1 MELYTYAR
9 LTPKQLDKVKAF
21 EDKTGKQV
29 LILGKASME
38 AADLSAKDL
47 EALQVLE
54 TELGLI
60 GVAIK

>member
-29 LILGKASME
+29 LILGKATME
-38 AADLSAKDL
+38 AANLNPEDF
-47 EALQVLE
+47 EALRGLE
-54 TELGLI
+54 TELGLVA
-60 GVAIK
+60 VAIK